1 MGHEFCGTVIEL
13 GQNVRG
19 FQVGDRCAVNPAM
32 SDLHFDA
39 PECEQCLDG
48 KQNLCPKVSF
58 YGLSQGGG
66 GFAEQIVVKP
76 VALIKLPD
84 NVSLKLAGLAEPLA
98 VAAHM
103 VRISGF
109 QSGQNALVLG
119 AGPIGCALTLLL
131 KAKGAKKIMV
141 SEVAA
146 SRAAQAKAFGADLVV
161 NPLAKEDGGNPVLNA
176 VRDTMESGA
185 HVSFDACGLQTTLD
199 TAIECTMPGG
209 MVFNVAIHDKALQI
223 NLNTLVMGEK
233 RLMGGICYTKE
244 DFEEAVHVL
253 STRGEEAARLI
264 SSVVPLKD
272 AIKGGF
278 HELIDNTASHVKIL
292 IKASEDVE

>member
-1 MGHEFCGTVIEL
+1 MGHEFCGTIAEV
-13 GQNVRG
+13 GRDVTG
-19 FQVGDRCAVNPAM
+19 FKVGDRCAVNPAM
-32 SDLHFDA
+32 SDKHFDT

-48 KQNLCPKVSF
+48 KQNLCPKVCF

-76 VALIKLPD
+76 IALVKLPD

-131 KAKGAKKIMV
+131 RAKGASQIMV
-141 SEVAA
+141 SEIAT
-146 SRAAQAKAFGADLVV
+146 SRAAQAKAFGADHVV
-161 NPLAKEDGGNPVLNA
+161 NPLSKDKGDNPVLKA
-176 VRDTMESGA
+176 VHDTMGSGA

-199 TAIECTMPGG
+199 TAIECTRPGG
-209 MVFNVAIHDKALQI
+209 MVFNVAIHDKPLQI
-223 NLNTLVMGEK
+223 NLNLFVMSEK
-233 RLMGGICYTKE
+233 RLSAGICYTKE

-253 STRGEEAARLI
+253 STRGEEAARMI

-272 AIKGGF
+272 AVKGGF
-278 HELIDNTASHVKIL
+278 HELIDNTANHVKLL
-292 IKASEDVE
+292 IRASEDVE